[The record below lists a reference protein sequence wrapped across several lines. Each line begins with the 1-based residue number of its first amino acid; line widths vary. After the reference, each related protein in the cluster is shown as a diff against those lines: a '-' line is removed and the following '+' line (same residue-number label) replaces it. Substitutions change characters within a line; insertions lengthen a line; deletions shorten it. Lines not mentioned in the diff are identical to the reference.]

1 MKRLFGRSASP
12 IAVVVAVVA
21 FLVTGCGSGGVG
33 SGPPAPASLTAA
45 PTTTPPDA
53 TATTQPT
60 PTKTLMALHD
70 DALAAGRYV
79 ATPFTPPNMLG
90 LCMHPTT
97 TTWTLPLPPQ
107 PGCTESAADDSI
119 RFTFTVPDGWSS
131 CCDNAAIFPT
141 TGTTAPGG
149 QSIHLLRGGWLYS
162 DPCHALP
169 PPDIQVG
176 TTVAEFVSALADH
189 PAWEATTPVDATLG
203 GYSGKY
209 MDLQLPSDISKCTSA
224 NREGQLDIAG
234 GFWPWEPGFRA
245 QGPSHRWHVWA
256 LDVDGVRVVIQTGDF
271 AGTSA
276 HDRAE
281 LKAIVDSIRIEH

>member
-1 MKRLFGRSASP
+1 MSASRAATMVVAAFLAIGCATGQGVASGTLASASP
-12 IAVVVAVVA
+12 AAV
-21 FLVTGCGSGGVG
+21 
-33 SGPPAPASLTAA
+33 
-45 PTTTPPDA
+45 PTTSPPDA
-53 TATTQPT
+53 TATAQPT
-60 PTKTLMALHD
+60 PTATLMALHD
-70 DALAAGRYV
+70 GALAAGRYV
-79 ATPFTPPNMLG
+79 ATPFTPPNMWG
-90 LCMHPTT
+90 LCMV
-97 TTWTLPLPPQ
+97 PPQ

-131 CCDNAAIFPT
+131 RFGNAIFPT

-162 DPCHALP
+162 DPCHASL

-176 TTVAEFVSALADH
+176 PTVAKFVSALADH
-189 PAWEATTPVDATLG
+189 PAWEATIPVEASLG

-209 MDLQLPSDISKCTSA
+209 MDLQLPSDVSVCSFA
-224 NREGQLDIAG
+224 QFL
-234 GFWPWEPGFRA
+234 PWEPAYYA

-281 LKAIVDSIRIEH
+281 LKVIVDSIRIEH